1 MDKFVTDQAEGLRRL
16 LARRPLRV
24 VTLLGAQRGA
34 GVTTAA
40 INLAAGLCHHGK
52 RALVIDEYAGTTDP
66 VSGTTSF
73 ADIVE
78 GRVLLE
84 DAFAAHADHQS
95 VTVLAAGDTRLDHLS
110 GEQQIAALDG
120 DADLVVIDARLD
132 ETGTLSPLAA
142 SAHDIVVVMGA
153 DATSL
158 TGAYGLIKRLHF
170 QHANQ
175 QFRLLFNRVAHPAD
189 AQGIYQNLSGV
200 ATRYLGISLT
210 PAGVVSRDADR
221 ISRAA
226 ALGASVVAA
235 FPSAPAAID
244 YRRIAADMLHWPWRP
259 IPARPSTGSGM
270 AMASESLTERLGLR
284 GAHGANDAG
293 GRGMASSSASSSMPN
308 VSFDSNVRRGET
320 AHTV

>member
-52 RALVIDEYAGTTDP
+52 RALVIDEHASA
-66 VSGTTSF
+66 SGVANF

-78 GRVLLE
+78 GRVSVE
-84 DAFAAHADHQS
+84 DAFAEQADHQT
-95 VTVLAAGDTRLDHLS
+95 VTVLAAGGDQLADVT

-120 DADLVVIDARLD
+120 GADLVVIDARLD
-132 ETGTLSPLAA
+132 ETGSLSSLAA
-142 SAHDIVVVMGA
+142 SAHDIVVVMEA

-170 QHANQ
+170 LHASQ

-259 IPARPSTGSGM
+259 IPSRAATGTGVNGD
-270 AMASESLTERLGLR
+270 SLTERLGLR
-284 GAHGANDAG
+284 GAHEG
-293 GRGMASSSASSSMPN
+293 GGKGLASSSASSSMPN
-308 VSFDSNVRRGET
+308 VSFDANARRGET